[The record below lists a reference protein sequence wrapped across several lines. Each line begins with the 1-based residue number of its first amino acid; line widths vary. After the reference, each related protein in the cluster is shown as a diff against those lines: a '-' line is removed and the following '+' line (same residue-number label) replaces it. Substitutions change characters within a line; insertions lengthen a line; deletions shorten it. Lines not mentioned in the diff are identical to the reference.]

1 MEAILN
7 KTITTEY
14 AGQYS
19 VIKLGTMLEYLLD
32 IYQISHN
39 KNMFVRKVM
48 DGLTDETD
56 HVSDADT
63 KTLQDLYV
71 AIWCDRYNN

>member
-19 VIKLGTMLEYLLD
+19 VIKLGTILEYLLE
-32 IYQISHN
+32 IYEISNN
-39 KNMFVRKVM
+39 KNVFVRKVM
-48 DGLTDETD
+48 DGLTDETND
-56 HVSDADT
+56 VSAKDT

-71 AIWCDRYNN
+71 AIWCNRYNN